1 MNEKVYQLGFFVIYL
16 LFLPNTFLN
25 PMAIPIPLRCLW
37 CMRKAFAMAS
47 IAGLHLSH
55 NKLPSAKELVGSI
68 MYLGKPGSSSNVDR
82 LCGMSQ

>member
-25 PMAIPIPLRCLW
+25 PMAILIPLRCLW

-55 NKLPSAKELVGSI
+55 KKLPSAKDLVGSI